1 MHIEADKKN
10 LERKHIRNRGAK
22 KGLGIFNC
30 YRTKK
35 IDFNCFPAAIS
46 CMPIC
51 NDMDDDTTYNH
62 IHATTFI
69 VIMMII
75 PFGLSLFHLI
85 SFLFSISLHLKKNF
99 YTFSWSLWLKR
110 FLLLTLI
117 SLVKRRD
124 KAFFKSTICP
134 SHSSS
139 LFLFFLF
146 SAVGSDE
153 KMEKRNEKDG

>member
-10 LERKHIRNRGAK
+10 LERKHIRNRRAK
-22 KGLGIFNC
+22 KGLGVFNC

-85 SFLFSISLHLKKNF
+85 SFSIFHFPSSLKKLL
-99 YTFSWSLWLKR
+99 YLQLK
-110 FLLLTLI
+110 
-117 SLVKRRD
+117 SLVE
-124 KAFFKSTICP
+124 T
-134 SHSSS
+134 
-139 LFLFFLF
+139 FLASNSNKPCKKERQSFLQIHDLSIPF
-146 SAVGSDE
+146 I
-153 KMEKRNEKDG
+153 